1 MQDGS
6 AATTGEEMEQLFSY
20 MSRLNLTTK
29 NMTAAGIPHFCNL
42 HSYMSNAMLKKWGI
56 CVL

>member
-6 AATTGEEMEQLFSY
+6 AGTTGEEMEQLFSY
-20 MSRLNLTTK
+20 LSRLNLTTK
-29 NMTAAGIPHFCNL
+29 NMTAAGACCK
-42 HSYMSNAMLKKWGI
+42 SNIFQYHVEKQTT